1 MYLVKRCLLSWR
13 VEARQRGR
21 NMRKLRKIMFTWLAW
36 AKREKELKKRERLI
50 SDRLHDKA
58 LGNILM
64 QWRWRRSAHSM
75 VVTAGMHFLLQSSS
89 KYTLLYSL
97 FKWKGD
103 VPHCTMMHCWRQ
115 WTQFASRR
123 VLWNRYLFQYRR
135 RIARYTLNGY
145 LSRWRSYT
153 SKRIAS
159 RRQRKRERYLAE
171 TGDATVFDD
180 EDSESFTSDED
191 AAPDEPIA
199 ETSVNWFLEWRKRS
213 KNADSKLRGLKEG
226 ALPEDRLDEM
236 VMRRM
241 LIDTNEMTNFSS
253 NHSSSPDNESAP
265 LTTDRA
271 GNTPLHI
278 ASRRGDASSVRKL
291 ISDGHPVNVINYR
304 DETPLHCAAKHLP
317 LMFLPVVIHLLESGA
332 SIAMQDSNGKTPI
345 DVAINP
351 QISFLLRRHKQRL
364 EHFEFTSK
372 ERQWYRRMRIN
383 QWETVNHTELW
394 QEVVHLLVLQKH
406 EQIDQSAG
414 VGNTSKTS
422 GRPQSKRSRAGGIS
436 DARMERIRRD
446 IQKSAHSSDD
456 SGTTIIGE
464 SHFSTDGNRINV
476 DEPTGWYSPRCR
488 QNQWSHRYQRALA
501 FLRTRRALDN
511 SGYKALVESQL
522 LKRNRRIRRLRR
534 RLHRDKLLLS
544 NAYLRKTV
552 QEYEKAALQQS
563 YIDNARKIEG
573 EKEDV
578 DVDNANVAER
588 SGSDTDSDVE
598 SKSSSVADSEYSN
611 DFSQKDVDPSIN
623 GISTRK
629 LDGVS
634 VTEIGEVDGI
644 VPLPSITDVDSRPNT
659 PAVIGENSIRETV
672 PVVSMSAK
680 KEAEAA
686 RIKVWNGTRRSK

>member
-1 MYLVKRCLLSWR
+1 
-13 VEARQRGR
+13 
-21 NMRKLRKIMFTWLAW
+21 
-36 AKREKELKKRERLI
+36 
-50 SDRLHDKA
+50 
-58 LGNILM
+58 
-64 QWRWRRSAHSM
+64 
-75 VVTAGMHFLLQSSS
+75 
-89 KYTLLYSL
+89 
-97 FKWKGD
+97 
-103 VPHCTMMHCWRQ
+103 
-115 WTQFASRR
+115 
-123 VLWNRYLFQYRR
+123 
-135 RIARYTLNGY
+135 
-145 LSRWRSYT
+145 
-153 SKRIAS
+153 
-159 RRQRKRERYLAE
+159 
-171 TGDATVFDD
+171 
-180 EDSESFTSDED
+180 
-191 AAPDEPIA
+191 
-199 ETSVNWFLEWRKRS
+199 
-213 KNADSKLRGLKEG
+213 
-226 ALPEDRLDEM
+226 
-236 VMRRM
+236 
-241 LIDTNEMTNFSS
+241 
-253 NHSSSPDNESAP
+253 
-265 LTTDRA
+265 
-271 GNTPLHI
+271 
-278 ASRRGDASSVRKL
+278 
-291 ISDGHPVNVINYR
+291 
-304 DETPLHCAAKHLP
+304 
-317 LMFLPVVIHLLESGA
+317 MFLPVVIHLLESGA

-406 EQIDQSAG
+406 EQIDQAAG
-414 VGNTSKTS
+414 VGNTLKTS

-436 DARMERIRRD
+436 DARMERIRR

-578 DVDNANVAER
+578 DVDNANVPER

-644 VPLPSITDVDSRPNT
+644 VPLPSLTDVDSRPNT